1 LRRCA
6 RSYRY
11 NEGKLL
17 KVERGYGAGSILQT
31 SLSAY
36 DLALAGTPYPA
47 KFGTSTRYNFDG
59 WAENFH
65 RPLLATTITQDGVN
79 FGSSNA
85 GFDAFARP
93 LSVLR
98 ASSLGYSRT
107 DAYQYHD
114 LQSKWVMG
122 QVKQVARGGLV
133 EAELTFDASS
143 ALQLTYKQFG
153 ALRQTL
159 TWNAN
164 GTVATVKDGNNNTT
178 TLASWYRGIPQ
189 SITYPGSASQS
200 AAVNAFGWIT
210 SVTDENGFSTGYGY
224 DPVGRLTSITYPTGD
239 STAWNGTTQA
249 FAQVASTE
257 YGIPAGHWRQTVSTG
272 TGRKITYFDGLWRP
286 LLVQEY
292 DTANQAA
299 TTRFQRFTYGYDGN
313 GPLDFASYPGT
324 TDALT
329 TGTWTS
335 TDPIGRPRGQART
348 SELGTLTTTIE
359 YLPGFLTRVT
369 QPGGQQT
376 VTGFQAWDTP
386 TSDYPVAIQQPEG
399 VYTDIV
405 RDSLGKP
412 TALTQRNAGATVAV
426 TRSYVYDA
434 QQQLCKSVEPE
445 TASTVM
451 AYDNAGNLSW
461 SASGQALPST
471 TACNTAS
478 VAAGQKVGRSYD
490 GRNRLLTLTF
500 PDGNG
505 SQSWGYTPDG
515 LPSTVT
521 TWNDGGASTV
531 VNSYTYNKRRLP
543 TGEGQQQTGSPTWS
557 IGYGY
562 DANGHLTS
570 LVYPDGQ
577 IIDYLPNALG
587 QPTRAGTYATGVQ
600 YHPNGAMKQFT
611 YGNGLVHTLT
621 QNTRQ
626 LPARSTDSG
635 GVLDLAWSYDANGN
649 VASITDHTSAGRQ
662 TRSMTYDNRDRLLTV
677 ASPLYPGGAT
687 YAYDVLDNLTRV
699 TVAGRDHRYVYDA
712 SNRLGN
718 VTDGPGGPSVIGLG
732 YDVRGNV
739 VNRNGQLYQFDY
751 GNRLRTALASQ
762 TYRYDAQGR
771 RTRTVS
777 GSANLYE
784 VYGQQGQMLFQRDD
798 ALGNNYNYVYLN
810 GTVVAVRVYPVAG
823 GADTQIYWHTD
834 ALGSQIAATVGTS
847 VVQTTE
853 HEPYGKQLN
862 RVNNNRM
869 GYTGH
874 VMDAATGL
882 VYMQQRYYD
891 PGIGRFLSVDPI
903 AINQKNGAGFNRY
916 AYVAN
921 NPYRFTDPDG
931 RCEAPTGTRICS
943 RDMVQRAGPVDKS
956 PESSSKRTDLKFW
969 PVPGHTKINKADKP
983 REGEGEFGTSRN
995 TSRGRSTHTGVDIEA
1010 PTGASVVAAADGVV
1024 VNVQPN
1030 PSSTYGNQVVIKHGD
1045 GTFTQYAHLN
1055 EAGARPGSPV
1065 NSGEQIGTVGRSG
1078 NTPVSG
1084 DSHLHHERRI
1094 GSPAPR
1100 VAGGTVVDPLPYLPE
1115 P

>member
-1 LRRCA
+1 MRRCA

-272 TGRKITYFDGLWRP
+272 TGRKITCFDGLWRP

-386 TSDYPVAIQQPEG
+386 VSDYPVAIQQPEG

-699 TVAGRDHRYVYDA
+699 TVASPLYTA
-712 SNRLGN
+712 KK
-718 VTDGPGGPSVIGLG
+718 GL
-732 YDVRGNV
+732 
-739 VNRNGQLYQFDY
+739 
-751 GNRLRTALASQ
+751 
-762 TYRYDAQGR
+762 
-771 RTRTVS
+771 
-777 GSANLYE
+777 
-784 VYGQQGQMLFQRDD
+784 
-798 ALGNNYNYVYLN
+798 
-810 GTVVAVRVYPVAG
+810 
-823 GADTQIYWHTD
+823 
-834 ALGSQIAATVGTS
+834 
-847 VVQTTE
+847 
-853 HEPYGKQLN
+853 
-862 RVNNNRM
+862 
-869 GYTGH
+869 
-874 VMDAATGL
+874 
-882 VYMQQRYYD
+882 
-891 PGIGRFLSVDPI
+891 
-903 AINQKNGAGFNRY
+903 
-916 AYVAN
+916 
-921 NPYRFTDPDG
+921 
-931 RCEAPTGTRICS
+931 
-943 RDMVQRAGPVDKS
+943 
-956 PESSSKRTDLKFW
+956 
-969 PVPGHTKINKADKP
+969 
-983 REGEGEFGTSRN
+983 
-995 TSRGRSTHTGVDIEA
+995 
-1010 PTGASVVAAADGVV
+1010 
-1024 VNVQPN
+1024 
-1030 PSSTYGNQVVIKHGD
+1030 
-1045 GTFTQYAHLN
+1045 
-1055 EAGARPGSPV
+1055 
-1065 NSGEQIGTVGRSG
+1065 
-1078 NTPVSG
+1078 
-1084 DSHLHHERRI
+1084 DSF
-1094 GSPAPR
+1094 S
-1100 VAGGTVVDPLPYLPE
+1100 
-1115 P
+1115 